1 MKIKGIIALSIF
13 ALFLAFTAC
22 EEDDKTTDKGTLSLA
37 LTDAPI
43 DNESVDSVNITI
55 TDLQY
60 HKQNNSWESFDAYET
75 KKVNL
80 LDLTDGMTEML
91 GSFEME
97 AGQYNQLRFMLDA
110 PTYDG
115 EEPLSNPGSY
125 ITFDDGTK
133 EELFVPSGSQTGYK
147 AVGAFRVPS
156 NGEVQLTADFDVRKS
171 VVNAK
176 NSEKY
181 ILKPT
186 IRLVVDNEAGK
197 IVGNV
202 TNITDTASDYNVYAY
217 EDGTY
222 DASAETEVADTVEE
236 YEENLFPNAVTSDM
250 AGEENGYQLNWLA
263 PMTYDLVVAKYSNG
277 EFVETL
283 GKVSGVEVTSDE
295 TTNQEIDL
303 SSL

>member
-1 MKIKGIIALSIF
+1 MKLKGIILLSFF
-13 ALFLAFTAC
+13 AIFLAFTAC
-22 EEDDKTTDKGTLSLA
+22 EEDNATTDKGTLSLA

-55 TDLQY
+55 TGLQY
-60 HKQNNSWESFDAYET
+60 HKQNNSWESFDTYET
-75 KKVNL
+75 TKVNL
-80 LDLTDGMTEML
+80 LELTDGMTKML

-110 PTYDG
+110 PTYG
-115 EEPLSNPGSY
+115 EGAQSNPGSY
-125 ITFDDGTK
+125 ITFDDGTQ
-133 EELFVPSGSQTGYK
+133 EDLFVPSGAQTGYK
-147 AVGAFRVPS
+147 ATGSFSVPS

-176 NSEKY
+176 NSGMY

-197 IVGNV
+197 ITGKLA
-202 TNITDTASDYNVYAY
+202 NIDTTKDYNVYAY

-222 DASAETEVADTVEE
+222 DASTETEVADTVEE

-250 AGEENGYQLNWLA
+250 VGEENGYQLHWLA
-263 PMTYDLVVAKYSNG
+263 PMKYDLVVAEYIDGQFQS
-277 EFVETL
+277 VI
-283 GKVSGVEVTSDE
+283 GKVEDVTVESDK
-295 TTNQEIDL
+295 TTTQEIDL